1 MKKFASNMS
10 IHRKRGS
17 NNEEATN
24 VVGLVPY
31 KDSIELERVKFHSTS
46 SNVPANDLNE
56 TMVSTVFSPFEDTM
70 NDTHGMV
77 LRYNETEEENVVNG
91 TIDIEETQQKFTK
104 LVTEKLNV
112 ASVCF
117 KERIANI
124 YNNVLDSAGIGETTT
139 YKILSYTLISA
150 TAKVAWVMNFL
161 ANGINKSTDDAIPE
175 AFNKATEKID
185 LVFDDVRTKFASSK
199 ESLQV
204 ATDTFMP
211 ITVDKIKE
219 KLTSG
224 VDVARNALSH
234 TTSLKDVMPSYEKF
248 QEKSSQ
254 IFNTVR
260 STFVS
265 YNTPDDETSDDQA
278 SLAKQDRPNTCSI
291 SSTDGNLSGPQ
302 KC

>member
-1 MKKFASNMS
+1 MS
-10 IHRKRGS
+10 LHRKRGS
-17 NNEEATN
+17 NNDEATTN

-31 KDSIELERVKFHSTS
+31 KDSIELEHVKFHSTS

-77 LRYNETEEENVVNG
+77 LQYNETEEENVVNG
-91 TIDIEETQQKFTK
+91 TLDFKETPQKLTK

-112 ASVCF
+112 ASICF

-124 YNNVLDSAGIGETTT
+124 YNNVLDAAGIGETTT

-150 TAKVAWVMNFL
+150 TAKVACVMTFL
-161 ANGINKSTDDAIPE
+161 ANEINKSTDDAIPE

-185 LVFDDVRTKFASSK
+185 IVFDDVKTKFASSK

-204 ATDTFMP
+204 ATDTFIP
-211 ITVDKIKE
+211 ITVDKVKK

-224 VDVARNALSH
+224 VDVARNTLSH
-234 TTSLKDVMPSYEKF
+234 TTSLKEVMPSYEKCW
-248 QEKSSQ
+248 EKSSQ

-278 SLAKQDRPNTCSI
+278 SLVIQARLNTCPI
-291 SSTDGNLSGPQ
+291 SSTDGNLSEPQ

>member
-1 MKKFASNMS
+1 MKRFASTLS
-10 IHRKRGS
+10 LSRKRGS
-17 NNEEATN
+17 NNEEVTN
-24 VVGLVPY
+24 VLGQVPH
-31 KDSIELERVKFHSTS
+31 KDSIELEHVKFHSTS
-46 SNVPANDLNE
+46 SNFPANDINE
-56 TMVSTVFSPFEDTM
+56 TLISSVFSNEETL

-77 LRYNETEEENVVNG
+77 LQYNETEEENVVNG
-91 TIDIEETQQKFTK
+91 TFDLQETPQKFSK

-124 YNNVLDSAGIGETTT
+124 YNNVLDAAGIGETTT
-139 YKILSYTLISA
+139 YKILSCTLVSA
-150 TAKVAWVMNFL
+150 TAKVACVMNFL
-161 ANGINKSTDDAIPE
+161 ANEINKSTDDAIPE

-185 LVFDDVRTKFASSK
+185 IVFDDVKTKFTSSK

-204 ATDTFMP
+204 ATDTFIQ
-211 ITVDKIKE
+211 ITVDQVKE

-234 TTSLKDVMPSYEKF
+234 TTSLKELMPSYEKF
-248 QEKSSQ
+248 REKSSE
-254 IFNTVR
+254 IFNSVR

-265 YNTPDDETSDDQA
+265 YNTPDDDLVKQA
-278 SLAKQDRPNTCSI
+278 RPNTCSI
-291 SSTDGNLSGPQ
+291 SSTDGNLSEPQ